1 MMGADVLLTA
11 AKTRWR
17 SSSEARQHLH
27 YKLVTTDHLDDA
39 LSGLRFLETA
49 PGIDPKRI
57 AIVGHSF
64 GGVITLLSGDRDA
77 AVRAEVTFGAGASC
91 ARQTERSYPNSDLRA
106 CPATRKLL

>member
-1 MMGADVLLTA
+1 MQDLLQREEL
-11 AKTRWR
+11 AKGK
-17 SSSEARQHLH
+17 EARQQLH

-64 GGVITLLSGDRDA
+64 GGVITLLSGERDA
-77 AVRAEVTFGAGASC
+77 SIRAEVTFGAGANSWRVSDELRQRVFAAVSKTWPPSC
-91 ARQTERSYPNSDLRA
+91 
-106 CPATRKLL
+106 